1 LKCAGIEGA
10 YTLDCF
16 SDDTLKLEKVADVR
30 QKKVF
35 GEWRGFTAG
44 GSHLNSTWSDNPQYF
59 LYVPPPVSAK
69 PSLRIVV
76 TLDKGWEKVRK
87 RDPLNCML
95 AVYLLHCPPA
105 AISDGKEDNI
115 FTPARR
121 QHLSKEDYSY
131 RLVDATFLPSSQTV
145 VSLDN
150 IKPSKNPY
158 LIIPA
163 TYGRDKA
170 GAFTLEVTS
179 NVEIFLVECN

>member
-1 LKCAGIEGA
+1 MCAFVLFFLVLLFA
-10 YTLDCF
+10 CF
-16 SDDTLKLEKVADVR
+16 IKRSENS
-30 QKKVF
+30 
-35 GEWRGFTAG
+35 E
-44 GSHLNSTWSDNPQYF
+44 SIHLTCCIG
-59 LYVPPPVSAK
+59 K
-69 PSLRIVV
+69 
-76 TLDKGWEKVRK
+76 
-87 RDPLNCML
+87 
-95 AVYLLHCPPA
+95 
-105 AISDGKEDNI
+105 DGKEDNI

-131 RLVDATFLPSSQTV
+131 RLVDATFLPSHQAV
-145 VSLDN
+145 VTLDN